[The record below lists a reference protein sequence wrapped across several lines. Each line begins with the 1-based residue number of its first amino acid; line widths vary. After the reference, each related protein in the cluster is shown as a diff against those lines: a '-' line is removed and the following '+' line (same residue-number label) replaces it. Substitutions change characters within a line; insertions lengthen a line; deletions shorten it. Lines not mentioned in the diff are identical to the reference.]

1 MNDEFVIYD
10 ADQAKVEYIVHY
22 KSSNYAHQT
31 IPTQLPTNQKFKK
44 VTFRAADLRA
54 FKSDPVFIKAWQ
66 ADSHFYK
73 MQAQQPGFSRSRKVK
88 SVDVILNPTSGAAF
102 EKKKTDFK
110 RKGINCNP
118 IYGYH
123 GTNYN
128 VIDDILKKNFDIKFA
143 KRQLHGK
150 GHYFSEYPEVSLGY
164 GPGLIFCE
172 LLTGEEYR
180 GPEFEWK
187 KYGDSKVCP
196 KYGMLE
202 NSIFNYQGTTT
213 YVVVKLGYLRCTI

>member
-22 KSSNYAHQT
+22 KPSNFTLQS
-31 IPTQLPTNQKFKK
+31 IPTQLPTNQKFQK
-44 VTFRAADLRA
+44 VTFHAADLRA

-73 MQAQQPGFSRSRKVK
+73 MQAQQTGISRSRKVK

-102 EKKKTDFK
+102 EKKKTEFK
-110 RKGINCNP
+110 KKGTKCDP
-118 IYGYH
+118 IYAYH
-123 GTNYN
+123 GTNDN

-143 KRQLHGK
+143 KRQVHGK

-172 LLTGEEYR
+172 LLTGKEYR
-180 GPEFEWK
+180 GSDLEWK
-187 KYGDSKVCP
+187 KHGDSKVCS
-196 KYGMLE
+196 
-202 NSIFNYQGTTT
+202 NFWCNTWN
-213 YVVVKLGYLRCTI
+213 RD